1 MPALTGPVI
10 DQTGTLSASDKA
22 GLETQLQT
30 LEQTRGAQV
39 VVLMVPTTAPEDIAS
54 FANRVGN
61 TWKIGRRDVGDGV
74 LVIVAKND
82 RKMRIE
88 VAKALEGAI
97 PDIAAARIIDGA
109 MKPRFQQSD
118 YAGGLRD
125 AVTQISARIAGEALP
140 APASNSGTAA
150 HSPDTSRDGFDWTDL
165 AIFLFFGVMVA
176 GPVMRSIFGSRLGGL
191 LMGGGVGLLAFVVT
205 SSLIVA
211 GGAGLLALLYTWIF
225 GGTGGGSSRRRG
237 RGGAAV
243 GGWGAGVGGGGWS
256 GGGSSSDSGGFSSIA
271 TLPAALWRLARHR
284 WGEPPARRALPGDTL
299 ERLAARVAAS
309 EQQHTGQ
316 IRIVAE
322 ASLPWSYLRR
332 NASARERALMLFSK
346 YRVWDTEHN
355 NGVLIYLLLPEHAI
369 EIVADRGLARHVAAD
384 EWRDVIALMAP
395 RFRQEQ
401 YEEGL
406 AQAVDAVSLRLARH
420 FPRLPDTPGHNELP
434 DAPVLR

>member
-1 MPALTGPVI
+1 MPLALIYKALLAILLIAFAVPWAHADGGLLPVPALTGPVI

-22 GLETQLQT
+22 ALETQLQT

-191 LMGGGVGLLAFVVT
+191 LMGGAQ
-205 SSLIVA
+205 A

-256 GGGSSSDSGGFSSIA
+256 GGGSSSDSGGFSS
-271 TLPAALWRLARHR
+271 
-284 WGEPPARRALPGDTL
+284 GGGGDFGGGG
-299 ERLAARVAAS
+299 AS
-309 EQQHTGQ
+309 GD
-316 IRIVAE
+316 
-322 ASLPWSYLRR
+322 W
-332 NASARERALMLFSK
+332 
-346 YRVWDTEHN
+346 
-355 NGVLIYLLLPEHAI
+355 
-369 EIVADRGLARHVAAD
+369 
-384 EWRDVIALMAP
+384 
-395 RFRQEQ
+395 
-401 YEEGL
+401 
-406 AQAVDAVSLRLARH
+406 
-420 FPRLPDTPGHNELP
+420 
-434 DAPVLR
+434 

>member
-1 MPALTGPVI
+1 MPLALIYKALIAILLVAFAVPWAHADSGLLPVPALTGPVI

-22 GLETQLQT
+22 ALETQLQT

-74 LVIVAKND
+74 LVIVAKSD

-125 AVTQISARIAGEALP
+125 AVIQLSARIAGEALP

-150 HSPDTSRDGFDWTDL
+150 HSPDGFDWTDL

-191 LMGGGVGLLAFVVT
+191 LMGGGVGLLAFMVT

-256 GGGSSSDSGGFSSIA
+256 GGGSSSDSGGFSS
-271 TLPAALWRLARHR
+271 
-284 WGEPPARRALPGDTL
+284 GGGGDFGGGG
-299 ERLAARVAAS
+299 AS
-309 EQQHTGQ
+309 GD
-316 IRIVAE
+316 
-322 ASLPWSYLRR
+322 W
-332 NASARERALMLFSK
+332 
-346 YRVWDTEHN
+346 
-355 NGVLIYLLLPEHAI
+355 
-369 EIVADRGLARHVAAD
+369 
-384 EWRDVIALMAP
+384 
-395 RFRQEQ
+395 
-401 YEEGL
+401 
-406 AQAVDAVSLRLARH
+406 
-420 FPRLPDTPGHNELP
+420 
-434 DAPVLR
+434 